1 MFNSYSIDK
10 ASLDR
15 VANNLE
21 SMRLSMLSPGPRDL
35 NAMRGDLRLLVETMQ
50 TLRSVV
56 DNLNNHVQ
64 GPKT

>member
-21 SMRLSMLSPGPRDL
+21 SMRLSMLSPGP
-35 NAMRGDLRLLVETMQ
+35 A
-50 TLRSVV
+50 RSERHARRSPPLGRN
-56 DNLNNHVQ
+56 DADFEERRR
-64 GPKT
+64 